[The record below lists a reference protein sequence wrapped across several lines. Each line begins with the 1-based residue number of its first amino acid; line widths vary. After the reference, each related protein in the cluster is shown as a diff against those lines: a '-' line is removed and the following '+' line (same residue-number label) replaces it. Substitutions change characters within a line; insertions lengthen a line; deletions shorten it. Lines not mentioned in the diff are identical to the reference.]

1 MSISS
6 LLDAVLEVLKTD
18 TRLVSEDGELLKN
31 KTQELVYTLDPSLIG
46 LLLRNP
52 LTKERFFLD
61 IE

>member
-1 MSISS
+1 MPISS

-18 TRLVSEDGELLKN
+18 TRLVSEDGEVLKN
-31 KTQELVYTLDPSLIG
+31 KTQELAYTLDPSLIG

-52 LTKERFFLD
+52 LTKERFFRE